1 MSKHLTMRDRVIIQ
15 YEIEH
20 NHHSTL
26 RTVSERIKIDP
37 SSLYR
42 EIQRNRSSC
51 GSRSAKFNHSRPLDC
66 HHLKR
71 FPYVCNRCRHAP
83 SCSKEIF
90 KYDAAEANSK
100 AQYIKEIS
108 RSKPKLNPKEMMEL
122 DQKVSYRLIQG
133 QSIHHV
139 SQTDDSLTVSA
150 STLRRYVGKGYL
162 SARNLDLAQ
171 TVQRKYKPPKESYF
185 RNRINIELLVNRT
198 YEDYLDYQASQ
209 PRVTLQLDLMI
220 GRARDKQALLTL
232 YEPQSKLQ
240 WGVIVNRSA
249 HNVNQV
255 ITELLQLLED
265 QNRQFFDCILC
276 DNGPEF
282 QKLPLLEVSQWGEL
296 RTRIFY
302 CDPYA
307 SYQKGGCE
315 RNHALVRRMI
325 RKGESIS
332 LYSQITVD
340 NIFSNLNS
348 HKRPSLGNQSPFER
362 FQQLF
367 GFCITDILP
376 LKMIPDKDIVL
387 K

>member
-1 MSKHLTMRDRVIIQ
+1 MI
-15 YEIEH
+15 
-20 NHHSTL
+20 
-26 RTVSERIKIDP
+26 
-37 SSLYR
+37 
-42 EIQRNRSSC
+42 
-51 GSRSAKFNHSRPLDC
+51 
-66 HHLKR
+66 
-71 FPYVCNRCRHAP
+71 
-83 SCSKEIF
+83 
-90 KYDAAEANSK
+90 
-100 AQYIKEIS
+100 
-108 RSKPKLNPKEMMEL
+108 EL

-171 TVQRKYKPPKESYF
+171 TVQRKHKPPKESSF

-198 YEDYLDYQASQ
+198 YEDYLDYQSSQ

-249 HNVNQV
+249 LNVNQV
-255 ITELLQLLED
+255 ISELLQLLEH

-276 DNGPEF
+276 DNGAEF

>member
-1 MSKHLTMRDRVIIQ
+1 MAKHLTMRNRVIIQ

-26 RTVSERIKIDP
+26 KTISERINIDT

-42 EIQRNRSSC
+42 EIRRNRSSC
-51 GSRSAKFNHSRPLDC
+51 GSRGAKFNQSTLTDC

-71 FPYVCNRCRHAP
+71 FPYVCNRCPHTKH
-83 SCSKEIF
+83 CSKEMF
-90 KYDAAEANSK
+90 KYDAGEANNK
-100 AQYIKEIS
+100 ARYLRETS
-108 RSKPKLNPKEMMEL
+108 RRNPKLNSIEMNEL
-122 DQKVSYRLIQG
+122 DKKVSYRLIQG
-133 QSIHHV
+133 QSIHHIIC
-139 SQTDDSLTVSA
+139 TDDSLGVSG

-162 SARNLDLAQ
+162 QARNLDLAQ
-171 TVQRKYKPPKESYF
+171 TVQRKYKPPKESSF

-198 YEDYLDYQASQ
+198 YEDYLDYQFSQ

-220 GRARDKQALLTL
+220 GKSRDKQALLTL

-249 HNVNQV
+249 YNVNQV
-255 ITELLQLLED
+255 VSELIQRLDSHNQ
-265 QNRQFFDCILC
+265 RFFDCILC

-282 QKLPLLEVSQWGEL
+282 QKLPFLEMSEYGEL
-296 RTRIFY
+296 LTRVFY

-325 RKGESIS
+325 KKGESIS
-332 LYSQITVD
+332 LYSQITVN

-362 FQQLF
+362 FKQLF
-367 GFCITDILP
+367 GFCITEILP
-376 LKMIPDKDIVL
+376 LKIIPDKDIVL